1 MADRGSA
8 WTFILPEED
17 GTFYGRRIP
26 SLPSN
31 MGDNSAAPSTRI
43 VGIAS
48 SCLVVE
54 VRHLH
59 YSLSLL
65 SPHAEWTEI
74 AGLDSSL
81 VHLPLVCWCQY
92 GQQRLILDS
101 QGQCWQVDRASW
113 SPYTIFPALSSSLGG
128 KTVTI
133 TDITC
138 GYEHAFFLSSSGQVW
153 SAQAQL
159 MPLPAP
165 CLHMASGSYHS
176 LFLCA
181 PGTVLAWG
189 WNKWGQCGIGDAV
202 CCGEEWLKV
211 PVPIPHL
218 EGMVVTHI
226 AASALLSAAI
236 VEGCLAVWGV
246 ASITAMMMS
255 KDSKSKSNSNDSS
268 NSNSASASGGGHDTS
283 PCHVPYFPV
292 DDALS
297 DAVTNLVCSHH
308 HVWIQD
314 GAGSA
319 GGSCCCYCYDVAGR
333 TLRRVPGEGYQ
344 VKGGCG
350 GGVVCYQ

>member
-26 SLPSN
+26 SLPSD
-31 MGDNSAAPSTRI
+31 MGDNSVAPSPRI

-48 SCLVVE
+48 SCVGVE

-101 QGQCWQVDRASW
+101 QGQCWQADRASW
-113 SPYTIFPALSSSLGG
+113 SPYTIFP
-128 KTVTI
+128 VTI

-153 SAQAQL
+153 SAQGQL

-165 CLHMASGSYHS
+165 CLYMASGSYHS
-176 LFLCA
+176 LFLCT

-202 CCGEEWLKV
+202 GGGEEWLEM

-218 EGMVVTHI
+218 EGMVVTQI

-246 ASITAMMMS
+246 ASITAMMMN
-255 KDSKSKSNSNDSS
+255 SNSNNTPIEDV
-268 NSNSASASGGGHDTS
+268 S

-314 GAGSA
+314 GGGSA

-333 TLRRVPGEGYQ
+333 TWRRVPGEGCQ

-350 GGVVCYQ
+350 GGVVCCQ